1 MIDQEPDF
9 YYWPYNLGISYM
21 AIGKN
26 DLGIK
31 YLKKSYDEKL
41 HVNIKAAILNLL
53 GGIYKTEERWEELEP
68 VVEKSTKMVKK
79 EENIRS
85 ESYYP
90 DSTYYLDQDNIHKE
104 APLSEEQISN
114 KTKFEWPDS
123 YWFVAERTNG
133 RLAMI
138 GFMAVII
145 NYTLFGWIAYPI
157 L

>member
-1 MIDQEPDF
+1 MI
-9 YYWPYNLGISYM
+9 
-21 AIGKN
+21 
-26 DLGIK
+26 
-31 YLKKSYDEKL
+31 
-41 HVNIKAAILNLL
+41 
-53 GGIYKTEERWEELEP
+53 
-68 VVEKSTKMVKK
+68 KK

-90 DSTYYLDQDNIHKE
+90 DSNFYLDQENTFKE
-104 APLSEEQISN
+104 TSFSKDQISN
-114 KTKFEWPDS
+114 IGENFEWPNS
-123 YWFVAERTNG
+123 YWFIAERTNG